1 MEGRSEC
8 LLAMLRGVGCNIN
21 YLPEWGFKI
30 KFSGG
35 EKCPG
40 GEKNNKKRYALLSSI
55 NSNFSLSKQTLMDRR
70 QVGGNGRSPANTCHG
85 A

>member
-40 GEKNNKKRYALLSSI
+40 GEK
-55 NSNFSLSKQTLMDRR
+55 KQQKTIRA
-70 QVGGNGRSPANTCHG
+70 VVVYKFKF
-85 A
+85 